1 MQFNLLFFAVAIPAV
16 TFAGV
21 SKGGF
26 AGGGA
31 FASTAILALVI
42 APGHAVG
49 LMLPLL
55 MMMDVATL
63 KPYWGKWNRSA
74 ARLLLLGALPGIAV
88 GAAIFRLTNPNVFK
102 LLIGVISIGFV
113 AFQLGRQSGLLRLES
128 QGVGPGAGLAAG
140 FGTGFTSFVA
150 NAGSPPA
157 AVYLLLKGVSKT
169 EYQATNVIVFWTVNT
184 IKFIPFLSLGIA
196 THQTLLAD
204 LLLAPF
210 ALFGAWLGIRAH
222 HAVPERVFFG
232 LTYVLLLV
240 TGTKL
245 IWDALA

>member
-1 MQFNLLFFAVAIPAV
+1 MHFDLVFFAVAVPAV
-16 TFAGV
+16 LFAGV

-31 FASTAILALVI
+31 FAATPILALVI

-55 MMMDVATL
+55 MMMDIATL
-63 KPYWGKWNRSA
+63 RPYWGKWDRTA
-74 ARLLLLGALPGIAV
+74 AKLLLIGALPGIAL
-88 GAAIFRLTNPNVFK
+88 GAAIYHLTNPNVFK

-113 AFQLGRQSGLLRLES
+113 AFQLARQYGLLRLD
-128 QGVGPGAGLAAG
+128 GKGGGTRAGLVAG
-140 FGTGFTSFVA
+140 LGTGFTSFVA

-157 AVYLLLKGVSKT
+157 AVYLLLKGVTKT
-169 EYQATNVIVFWTVNT
+169 EYQATNVIVFWVVNL

-204 LLLAPF
+204 LFLAPV
-210 ALFGAWLGIRAH
+210 ALIGAWLGVKAH
-222 HAVPERVFFG
+222 HAVPEKVFFTF
-232 LTYVLLLV
+232 TYVMLV
-240 TGTKL
+240 LTGVKL
-245 IWDALA
+245 IHDALI

>member
-1 MQFNLLFFAVAIPAV
+1 MTFDLAFFALAIPAV
-16 TFAGV
+16 IFAGV

-31 FASTAILALVI
+31 FAATPILALVI

-63 KPYWGKWNRSA
+63 KPYWGKWNGSA
-74 ARLLLLGALPGIAV
+74 ARLLILGALPGIALA
-88 GAAIFRLTNPNVFK
+88 GAVYHLTNPEVFK
-102 LLIGVISIGFV
+102 LLIGVISIAFV
-113 AFQLGRQSGLLRLES
+113 LFQLARQTGVLRLEGH
-128 QGVGPGAGLAAG
+128 GVGPGVGLFAG
-140 FGTGFTSFVA
+140 FGTGFTSFIA

-157 AVYLLLKGVSKT
+157 AVYLLLKGVAKT
-169 EYQATNVIVFWTVNT
+169 EYQATNVIVFWVVNL

-196 THQTLLAD
+196 TKQTILAD
-204 LLLAPF
+204 LMLAPF
-210 ALFGAWLGIRAH
+210 AFLGAWLGVKAH
-222 HAVPERVFFG
+222 YAVPEKWFFG
-232 LTYVLLLV
+232 LTYVLLLA
-240 TGTKL
+240 TGGKL

>member
-1 MQFNLLFFAVAIPAV
+1 MSFDLLFFAVAIPAV
-16 TFAGV
+16 LFAGI

-31 FASTAILALVI
+31 FASTPILALVI

-63 KPYWGKWNRSA
+63 KPYWGKWDRTA
-74 ARLLLLGALPGIAV
+74 AKLLLIGALPGIAL
-88 GAAIFRLTNPNVFK
+88 GAGIYHLTNPNVFK
-102 LLIGVISIGFV
+102 LLIGAISIGFV
-113 AFQLGRQSGLLRLES
+113 AFQLARQTGFLKLEAH
-128 QGVGPGAGLAAG
+128 GVGPRAGLAAG
-140 FGTGFTSFVA
+140 LGTGFTSFVA

-169 EYQATNVIVFWTVNT
+169 EYQATNVIVFWVVNL

-196 THQTLLAD
+196 THRTLLAD
-204 LLLAPF
+204 LMLAPVAF
-210 ALFGAWLGIRAH
+210 FGAWLGVKAH
-222 HAVPERVFFG
+222 HAVPERVFFA
-232 LTYVLLLV
+232 LTYVLLLA

>member
-1 MQFNLLFFAVAIPAV
+1 MAFNLIFFAVAIPAV
-16 TFAGV
+16 IFAGV

-31 FASTAILALVI
+31 FAATPILALVI
-42 APGHAVG
+42 PPGHAVG

-63 KPYWGKWNRSA
+63 KPYWGKWDRTA
-74 ARLLLLGALPGIAV
+74 AKLLLIGALPGVAL
-88 GAAIFRLTNPNVFK
+88 GAAIYHLTNPNVFK

-113 AFQLGRQSGLLRLES
+113 AFQLARTSGLLRLRG
-128 QGVGPGAGLAAG
+128 QGVGPRAGLFAG
-140 FGTGFTSFVA
+140 FGTGFTSFIA

-157 AVYLLLKGVSKT
+157 AVYLLLKGVTKT
-169 EYQATNVIVFWTVNT
+169 EYQATNVIVFWLVNL
-184 IKFIPFLSLGIA
+184 IKFVPFLSLGIA
-196 THQTLLAD
+196 TRQTILAD

-210 ALFGAWLGIRAH
+210 AVLGAWLGIRAH
-222 HAVPERVFFG
+222 HALPERWFFG
-232 LTYVLLLV
+232 LTYVLLTL

-245 IWDALA
+245 ILDALG